1 MIITTKEIL
10 LSGGKSDYYSSQIF
24 VIKGKRLIL
33 RKLPPCVINVIKD
46 NETIK
51 LLLHKKTQ
59 VHFQFIDLRIHIILE
74 FSSQYNNNNNKREF
88 E

>member
-10 LSGGKSDYYSSQIF
+10 LSGGKSHNYSSQIF

-51 LLLHKKTQ
+51 LLLHKKSSFP
-59 VHFQFIDLRIHIILE
+59 VH
-74 FSSQYNNNNNKREF
+74 
-88 E
+88 